1 MKAVIPVVFIVFLA
15 GVAVGQKTQPDP
27 PVVAVVQAGEE
38 IPTPSGTPEPQ
49 VAPELLPESSR
60 LPAAP
65 PDLRLP
71 SPSILKPEGSNSVE
85 SSQATKPLSPEEEAR
100 NKARLSEI
108 RQIAMRNPRVNDL
121 LRQANGALMDEA
133 KREFMRAYVHTLCT
147 RMRYLDSSLGSTIS
161 AYERAEIRKLAVG
174 PSRISIASRDLARRE
189 RQRRARTSD

>member
-1 MKAVIPVVFIVFLA
+1 MKAVIPVVFIVLLA

-27 PVVAVVQAGEE
+27 PVAAIVQSGEE

-49 VAPELLPESSR
+49 GAPELLPESSR

-71 SPSILKPEGSNSVE
+71 APSILKPEGANSIE
-85 SSQATKPLSPEEEAR
+85 SPQGMKPLSPEEEAR
-100 NKARLSEI
+100 NKARLAEI

-133 KREFMRAYVHTLCT
+133 LDLLHRAWAGGAVAGSDLPVTDTQPRGVLMHDVTAG
-147 RMRYLDSSLGSTIS
+147 RPSSPTG
-161 AYERAEIRKLAVG
+161 
-174 PSRISIASRDLARRE
+174 ARPPC
-189 RQRRARTSD
+189 RRAWTSWSPRDS